1 MLTLYVATRPGAI
14 AGGPVISANTVW
26 AWAPAEIWRRTA
38 RSTTIPAMV
47 RAATI
52 SAPPPRQEEREG
64 RRGDGRSRDRHE
76 SHVQGGALHDAGPS
90 DRDPLRGGEG
100 GELHRVRDRRLDRG
114 MVPRRRCE
122 DEGRRGGPPCGGDP
136 KADLDG
142 LVRGDEDPR
151 QLEGR
156 LGAPLPGQPGGPARA
171 RPA

>member
-38 RSTTIPAMV
+38 RSPTTPAMV

-64 RRGDGRSRDRHE
+64 RRGDGRSRGRHE
-76 SHVQGGALHDAGPS
+76 SHVQGGALHHAGPS
-90 DRDPLRGGEG
+90 ARAPLGGGGG

-122 DEGRRGGPPCGGDP
+122 DDDRRGGTPCGFDP

-142 LVRGDEDPR
+142 LFRREVGPR
-151 QLEGR
+151 
-156 LGAPLPGQPGGPARA
+156 P
-171 RPA
+171 